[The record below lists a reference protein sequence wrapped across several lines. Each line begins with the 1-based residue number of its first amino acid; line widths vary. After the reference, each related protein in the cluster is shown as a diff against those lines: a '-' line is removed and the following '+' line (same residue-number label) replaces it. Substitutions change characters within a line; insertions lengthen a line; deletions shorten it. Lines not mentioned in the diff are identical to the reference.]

1 VIATAGVGGGGKGA
15 AASKAGAA
23 GSGSATVA
31 QILARKNGIAGPHFH
46 PRSSPSAV
54 RSADSGGSHWAAL
67 ILLLVVAAGGTAIVL
82 AKTGVRAARRL
93 RRDPRRVAAA
103 CREELAAFIADQGI
117 EAPRNA
123 TLQELGELVR
133 GEFAADPDPFV
144 AAAMAAR
151 FGRAGDAPAAAR
163 TARRELHM
171 LLEGARRGLTRT
183 QRLRGLFSLRSLARP
198 APA

>member
-1 VIATAGVGGGGKGA
+1 M
-15 AASKAGAA
+15 
-23 GSGSATVA
+23 
-31 QILARKNGIAGPHFH
+31 
-46 PRSSPSAV
+46 
-54 RSADSGGSHWAAL
+54 
-67 ILLLVVAAGGTAIVL
+67 L
-82 AKTGVRAARRL
+82 AKAGVRAARRV

-117 EAPRNA
+117 EAPRSA

-133 GEFAADPDPFV
+133 REFAADPDPFV

-151 FGRAGDAPAAAR
+151 FGRAEDAPAAAR
-163 TARRELHM
+163 TARRELHV